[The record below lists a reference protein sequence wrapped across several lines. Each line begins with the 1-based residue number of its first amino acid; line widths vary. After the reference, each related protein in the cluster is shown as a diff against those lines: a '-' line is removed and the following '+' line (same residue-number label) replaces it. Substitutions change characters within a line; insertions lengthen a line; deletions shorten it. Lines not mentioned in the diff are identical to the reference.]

1 MQVAAT
7 PRNVADPASAWHELQ
22 PHRIREFDQR
32 PRRRPLLC
40 HHDRSPQTAVTIAHN
55 ALGRWPRARASSAS
69 LRAAQAQPARAFLEG
84 SCGASAMP
92 MRQTDVSQGGRSSF
106 RSGHRPRGPLR
117 PWHVVR
123 AAKTKR
129 TLRRNGLNASV
140 VRAPIE
146 LKGSARQRHVGHVA
160 ALISHA
166 LALSVRCGAQ
176 GRMRRANDVRHRA
189 SWVRTPDSVQTRTH
203 GTSGG
208 RSCSPSLGPATE
220 KIRAEMSRP
229 CFTSLARPFP
239 GLVSLEALPSTGRDG

>member
-1 MQVAAT
+1 MTAV
-7 PRNVADPASAWHELQ
+7 
-22 PHRIREFDQR
+22 
-32 PRRRPLLC
+32 RRPQSPSHTTRWAAGPGPGLPLRVCVLPRLSPPVPSWREAAARERCRCGRQTC
-40 HHDRSPQTAVTIAHN
+40 HREGGVVFAAVT
-55 ALGRWPRARASSAS
+55 AR
-69 LRAAQAQPARAFLEG
+69 
-84 SCGASAMP
+84 
-92 MRQTDVSQGGRSSF
+92 GGRSGRDMSCVP
-106 RSGHRPRGPLR
+106 RRPSAHSVATVSTRQY
-117 PWHVVR
+117 
-123 AAKTKR
+123 
-129 TLRRNGLNASV
+129 SV

-189 SWVRTPDSVQTRTH
+189 SWVRTPDSVQTRPH

-229 CFTSLARPFP
+229 CFTSELCLP
-239 GLVSLEALPSTGRDG
+239 LSCSLSLEALPSTGRDG